1 MAGREIKRRV
11 RACPLDVLGGQ
22 ALPEGESYRTSSLID
37 FSCLVTAR
45 KCVPLVR
52 DPMSSQSTGG
62 QGYPASFGV
71 RLQVAVAGATH
82 PWGGTDS
89 QLSSRPGRLLR
100 DSTCC
105 VRRPED
111 GAPCPP
117 DSGRGFGLAAP
128 VGGAIGFI
136 RRWRYNSEAAN

>member
-128 VGGAIGFI
+128 G
-136 RRWRYNSEAAN
+136 WRYDRVHSPLAV